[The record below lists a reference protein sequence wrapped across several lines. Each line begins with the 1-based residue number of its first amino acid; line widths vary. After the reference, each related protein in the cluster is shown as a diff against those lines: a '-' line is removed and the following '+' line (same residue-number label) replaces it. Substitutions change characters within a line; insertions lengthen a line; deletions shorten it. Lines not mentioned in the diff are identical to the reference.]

1 MATKTLNLDVAYN
14 GEVFEIL
21 ALPTIDVNNLDIA
34 YNGEVYAGIK
44 TAAPP
49 AKRYIAYIPGAILR
63 FTTGGYVYYY

>member
-1 MATKTLNLDVAYN
+1 MATKTLNLDIAYN

-34 YNGEVYAGIK
+34 YNGEVYAGLV

-49 AKRYIAYIPGAILR
+49 AKRYIAYIPNAILYNDP
-63 FTTGGYVYYY
+63 GKYVYYF

>member
-1 MATKTLNLDVAYN
+1 MATKTLNLDEAYN

-34 YNGEVYAGIK
+34 YNGEVYSGLV
-44 TAAPP
+44 TP
-49 AKRYIAYIPGAILR
+49 AKHYISYIPGSIVR